1 MRKSFTSVFRYY
13 RKGVLPSLLNY
24 LTFFMLRWRQKTMF
38 WYAHVYFYLLYVLL
52 VITQLFKTILK
63 KENITVWITLISRKK
78 VTSSF
83 MYIHQR
89 IYYLYATF
97 IFVEY
102 NLNRSTV
109 KRLYQWKIQDLWSD
123 HLPRLLKGRTLTA
136 TLILSVAILFDCV
149 AVRLVFV
156 SSPPQL
162 TVLSTSFYDTHNKRS
177 LLLIA
182 GTATCFLRKEILF
195 HRSAGYYILE

>member
-13 RKGVLPSLLNY
+13 IKGVLPSLLNY

-89 IYYLYATF
+89 IYYLYPTF

-102 NLNRSTV
+102 NLNRSKKIISMKNTRFM
-109 KRLYQWKIQDLWSD
+109 KRSLTSSTKRTNPNSD
-123 HLPRLLKGRTLTA
+123 
-136 TLILSVAILFDCV
+136 FN
-149 AVRLVFV
+149 FV
-156 SSPPQL
+156 SSHFIWLCCSQ
-162 TVLSTSFYDTHNKRS
+162 
-177 LLLIA
+177 
-182 GTATCFLRKEILF
+182 TCFCIFTTTAHSIIHLF
-195 HRSAGYYILE
+195 LWYSQ

>member
-1 MRKSFTSVFRYY
+1 MNNINKPNKGNKFFYVYTSTDI
-13 RKGVLPSLLNY
+13 LLIS
-24 LTFFMLRWRQKTMF
+24 
-38 WYAHVYFYLLYVLL
+38 HVYICRISFKPQYCKNIISMKNTLL
-52 VITQLFKTILK
+52 
-63 KENITVWITLISRKK
+63 S
-78 VTSSF
+78 
-83 MYIHQR
+83 
-89 IYYLYATF
+89 
-97 IFVEY
+97 
-102 NLNRSTV
+102 
-109 KRLYQWKIQDLWSD
+109 SD

-149 AVRLVFV
+149 AIRLVFV

-195 HRSAGYYILE
+195 HRSAGYYVPQ